1 MSASNQELDTVARG
15 GHERCE
21 LTLLEASVVHKTV
34 PSEVLI
40 GGYRQTGQGA
50 HFGIILPPTHRTT
63 PVGAAAPPA
72 VLLLEVVRQLG
83 IATAH
88 LLLHV
93 PADWVFIA
101 NSIQFAWAEDP
112 VSFPSHGPIELMAE
126 VEVTNIARRRGV
138 VSRLT
143 AHADIIDLE
152 GFSVAS
158 ASGTLSCIPASAY
171 RAIRRNAHLRSSQ
184 HTRTD
189 PAMLDV
195 TRRDHEGL
203 TASIGWDWRDR
214 FQFDHD
220 VDHIPGM
227 VLAAAVVEAYK
238 DLAGGSDPRR
248 MSVLLHRYAELDT
261 QPTLT
266 AQFAGNGSRVGLTVT
281 QDGNPVV
288 TADLL

>member
-1 MSASNQELDTVARG
+1 MVGGNQKLDTVARG
-15 GHERCE
+15 ECE
-21 LTLLEASVVHKTV
+21 SCKFRLLEAAVVHKTV

-40 GGYRQTGQGA
+40 GDYRATEYGA
-50 HFGIILPPTHRTT
+50 HLGIILPPTHRTT

-101 NSIQFAWAEDP
+101 NSIQFAWDEEP
-112 VSFPSHGPIELMAE
+112 VSFPAHGPIELVAE
-126 VEVTNIARRRGV
+126 VEATNLERRRGV

-143 AHADIIDLE
+143 ARADIVEPGGLR
-152 GFSVAS
+152 VAS
-158 ASGTLSCIPASAY
+158 ASGALSCIPARAY

-184 HTRTD
+184 HTRTE
-189 PAMLDV
+189 PMALNAA
-195 TRRDHEGL
+195 RRDRGIL

-220 VDHIPGM
+220 ADHIPGM
-227 VLAAAVVEAYK
+227 VLAAAVIEAYK
-238 DLAGGSDPRR
+238 DLGEGEDPRS
-248 MSVLLHRYAELDT
+248 MSVVLHRYAELDT
-261 QPTLT
+261 QPALT
-266 AQFAGNGSRVGLTVT
+266 AQSANDGRRVEVVVT
-281 QDGNPVV
+281 QDGSAVA
-288 TADLL
+288 TADLQ